1 MARGGEKWFRAGS
14 SVRETQEVSE
24 SWPMLAQQCGD
35 QRTQLLRRERRYAK
49 RPTFG
54 PVAAI
59 ERVNTYPQMSVALP
73 EDRMEEPLVTISR
86 WV

>member
-14 SVRETQEVSE
+14 SVREMQEVSE

-35 QRTQLLRRERRYAK
+35 QRTQLLRRQRRYAK
-49 RPTFG
+49 RPTFRS
-54 PVAAI
+54 VAAI

-73 EDRMEEPLVTISR
+73 EDRMEEPLLTISR